1 MAVVQISRIQLR
13 RGKKDGPPEAAWNG
27 IPGQDNGVRLAS
39 AELAWCID
47 TQQLYIGN
55 GETSEGAPRIGNTQI
70 LTERS
75 NLLDV
80 ANYNYK
86 RVSTPISRPLQQ
98 RLDERVDAESF
109 GVRPVIDG
117 DVTELSQTTRT
128 KAIQYAI
135 DKLYLNSLQGQ
146 GLPSTRAILNFGP
159 GIFLFNKPI
168 YIHSYTHIAGSGQ
181 GRTIFK
187 YTGTGSAFRLTN
199 DDTYVDDSSVPL
211 STAENQCRS
220 VILKNF
226 SLVLDSI
233 NTNALLFESVK
244 NSEFTNIDLVSNWNG
259 QLDTTLSCAI
269 NLIATTEQITS
280 KNNIFNNINIK
291 NFKVGIDS
299 KYDILNNTFKD
310 CMFENLEVAVRFGRN
325 TDLQSYGQKYGPRNN
340 IISNSTFN
348 RISNQGI
355 KIHNGS
361 GNVSSQNKFTL
372 VGDQFGSNDNASY
385 GNIEFDVPGNVS
397 MQDYSDRHRLS
408 NPADLSYSNP
418 YISEAVG
425 RVNYTNSFTNT
436 CNLQYN
442 TTPVKLFRLPAPS
455 SCHIEVEYLY
465 QSINQRRLR
474 RGKLS
479 ILVDV
484 NNLDASGNPKLEMTD
499 DYEYFGVGMT
509 NQFTYEDIHLVFS
522 ASTRKYTVSL
532 NNKYTLELRY
542 TYDGENTQSLGDQ
555 AKLTYTYKILS

>member
-13 RGKKDGPPEAAWNG
+13 RGRKDGPREAAWNG
-27 IPGQDNGVRLAS
+27 IPGQDNGVRLAN
-39 AELAWCID
+39 AEMAWCID

-55 GETSEGAPRIGNTQI
+55 GETSEGAPRIGNTEI

-86 RVSTPISRPLQQ
+86 RVSTLVSRPLQK

-109 GVRPVIDG
+109 GVRPVTDG
-117 DVTELSQTTRT
+117 DVTITSQTIRT
-128 KAIQYAI
+128 QSIQNAI
-135 DKLYLNSLQGQ
+135 DTLYFNSLQNQ

-159 GIFLFNKPI
+159 GIFLFNSPI

-199 DDTYVDDSSVPL
+199 DENYVDDSSSPL
-211 STAENQCRS
+211 STGENQCRS

-226 SLVLDSI
+226 SLILDSI
-233 NTNALLFESVK
+233 NTNALLLDSVK
-244 NSEFTNIDLVSNWNG
+244 NSEFTNIDLSSNWDG
-259 QLDTTLSCAI
+259 RLAAPLSCAI
-269 NLIATTEQITS
+269 KLTATTEQITS
-280 KNNIFNNINIK
+280 KNNIFNNVNINS
-291 NFKVGIDS
+291 FRVGIDS
-299 KYDILNNTFKD
+299 KYDILNNSFKN
-310 CMFENLEVAVRFGRN
+310 CVFENLEVAIRFGMDA
-325 TDLQSYGQKYGPRNN
+325 DLQNYGQKYGPRNN
-340 IISNSTFN
+340 IISSSFFN

-355 KIHNGS
+355 KIYNGS
-361 GNVSSQNKFTL
+361 GNVSSQNKFIL
-372 VGDQFGSNDNASY
+372 VGDQFGNNDNARY
-385 GNIEFDVPGNVS
+385 GNIEFDTPSNIS
-397 MQDYSDRHRLS
+397 IQDYSDRHQLS
-408 NPADLSYSNP
+408 NPVDLSYSNP
-418 YISEAVG
+418 YISEAIG
-425 RVNYTNSFTNT
+425 KINYTNSFNNT
-436 CNLQYN
+436 CNLQF
-442 TTPVKLFRLPAPS
+442 TITPVKLFRLPAPS

-479 ILVDV
+479 IIVDA
-484 NNLDASGNPKLEMTD
+484 NNLDTSGNPRLEMTD

-509 NQFTYEDIHLVFS
+509 SPLTYEDIHLIFS
-522 ASTRKYTVSL
+522 AQTRAYTIATI
-532 NNKYTLELRY
+532 NRYTLELRY
-542 TYDGENTQSLGDQ
+542 VYDSQNTQSAGDQ